1 MKHLKRRALPA
12 LLALTLLLGTGAA
25 VASGGSKK
33 DPLVTLSYLE
43 DTVIPDVLS
52 DLSRETKALDKQ
64 LKKDL
69 ASQIDDYKK
78 EMKDIVSGTSTGSE
92 TYVLVT
98 LTGGQT
104 LALDVGCELMLR
116 VGTATVSAATN
127 PALIDVTTGATNNGG
142 ASLEKNHLYMATIA
156 DRTIV
161 PTAETVKLLV
171 RGGYTVV
178 EAAAVEAPAAETS
191 GLNVVTPLV

>member
-52 DLSRETKALDKQ
+52 ELSSETKSLNKQ

-69 ASQIDDYKK
+69 EDQVKAYEK
-78 EMKDIVSGTSTGSE
+78 EMKTLVSGTSAGNE

-98 LTGGQT
+98 LTSGQT

-116 VGTATVSAATN
+116 VGTATVSAATS
-127 PALIDVTTGATNNGG
+127 PALIDVTTGTTNNGG
-142 ASLEKNHLYMATIA
+142 AALEKNHLYMASIA

-161 PTAETVKLLV
+161 PTSETVKLLV
-171 RGGYTVV
+171 RGGHTVI
-178 EAAAVEAPAAETS
+178 
-191 GLNVVTPLV
+191 